1 MNYRPWPGSP
11 PAEQPRGGTDPGARH
26 SHLPLAVML
35 MLAWRN
41 LWRQRRR
48 TVITLSSIGIGFALA
63 VLMVG
68 LGDGSHNSMVRNA
81 IKLGEGHI
89 TVQPRGY
96 LDAPANHKYLANGG
110 RLERQLAALGVPGRV
125 EQRISLQVLASTA
138 SNSVGA
144 ALEGLNPG
152 GDQRSEM
159 LQPQMVSGHW
169 PEPDDERGIVIGDG
183 MARKLKAGIGSK
195 IVLMAGRQGG
205 DSQAQLARVRGIF
218 DSRVDEIDDYL
229 VLGDMGFARRFLE
242 GEGAER
248 ALAPV
253 TRFAVFLDDP
263 DTMALW
269 KSRIAAA
276 LASADAS
283 GAAAPSGAAPA
294 AAAGGEPPV
303 VLDWQE
309 MMPQLVQF
317 IVVDDAGNYVFLT
330 LILIMVVFG
339 ILNTVLMSVLERT
352 REFGLL
358 RALGLARRQL
368 LWLVFWESV
377 LMSFLAVL
385 IGWVLGGG
393 THYWFSTHGID
404 FSALLQDGTQLMG
417 TFMDPVIY
425 TELSW
430 SRVAQLTV
438 IIFTATLAS
447 GIYPAIK
454 AARITPVQA
463 LRT

>member
-1 MNYRPWPGSP
+1 MNTRPWPGSP
-11 PAEQPRGGTDPGARH
+11 PGQQPCGGTDAGGRH
-26 SHLPLAVML
+26 SKLPFAVML

-41 LWRQRRR
+41 LWRHRRR

-89 TVQPRGY
+89 TIQPRGY
-96 LDAPANHKYLANGG
+96 LEAPANHKYLASGG
-110 RLERQLAALGVPGRV
+110 GIARQIAALGVAGHV
-125 EQRISLQVLASTA
+125 EERIALQVLASTA
-138 SNSVGA
+138 ANSVGA

-152 GDQRSEM
+152 ADQRSEM
-159 LQPQMVSGHW
+159 LEPLLVTGHW
-169 PEPDDERGIVIGDG
+169 PEMDDERGIVIGHG
-183 MARKLKAGIGSK
+183 MARKLKVGVGGK

-218 DSRVDEIDDYL
+218 NSRVAEIDDYL
-229 VLGDMGFARRFLE
+229 VLGNMGFARRFLE
-242 GEGAER
+242 GEGADR

-263 DTMALW
+263 DTMAFW
-269 KSRIAAA
+269 KERLATA
-276 LASADAS
+276 LEAVADAPAPADAS
-283 GAAAPSGAAPA
+283 GAGQP
-294 AAAGGEPPV
+294 PPV

-317 IVVDDAGNYVFLT
+317 IVLDDAGNYVL
-330 LILIMVVFG
+330 LAMILVMVVFG

-358 RALGLARRQL
+358 RALGMSRRQL
-368 LWLVFWESV
+368 LYLVFWESV
-377 LMSFLAVL
+377 LMSLLALL
-385 IGWVLGGG
+385 IGWVIGGG
-393 THYWFSTHGID
+393 AHYWFSRHGLD
-404 FSALLQDGTQLMG
+404 FSALLEGGTQLMG

-430 SRVAQLTV
+430 SRVTQLSV
-438 IIFTATLAS
+438 IVFTATLAS